1 MDEVANLS
9 ATVGATVLTQ
19 TVNIPA
25 PVISTI
31 AFDTT
36 EQPAGLD
43 VIATVNLASANPT
56 LYIPVGL
63 SLVDAMTGDPIDP
76 AQAFL
81 HRSSVLRI
89 PANEMSGVVYIRS
102 LARNTDLMVKI
113 KGPLGFMS
121 DTVLLKKT
129 AVTSLTLSRDTV
141 KGGTTTLVTGTVRL
155 SNRAPVGGTVV
166 ELDADTDAA
175 NVPASVTV
183 PAGSTSATFTF
194 NTDAV
199 ATDTLATIVGA
210 ANGTSASDTV
220 TIQAPVLNNFVLDF
234 PTRTV
239 GTSQRARVY
248 IDGNAPVGGMDI
260 TIMLVNPSTGVTV
273 PATVNIPEG
282 LRVSSSFLMPI
293 DASIGTTPVVVTLRA
308 TLGTVSIDKTFTVN

>member
-9 ATVGATVLTQ
+9 ATSGATVLTQ

-81 HRSSVLRI
+81 HRSSVLTI
-89 PANEMSGVVYIRS
+89 PANEMSGAVYIRS

-113 KGPLGFMS
+113 KGPLGFLS

-129 AVTSLTLSRDTV
+129 AVSSVTLSRDTV
-141 KGGTTTLVTGTVRL
+141 KGGTTSLVTGTVRL
-155 SNRAPVGGTVV
+155 SNRAPLGGTVV

-199 ATDTLATIVGA
+199 AVDTLATIVGA

-248 IDGNAPVGGMDI
+248 IDSNAPVGGMDI

-308 TLGTVSIDKTFTVN
+308 TLGTVMIDKTFTVN

>member
-1 MDEVANLS
+1 
-9 ATVGATVLTQ
+9 
-19 TVNIPA
+19 
-25 PVISTI
+25 
-31 AFDTT
+31 
-36 EQPAGLD
+36 
-43 VIATVNLASANPT
+43 
-56 LYIPVGL
+56 
-63 SLVDAMTGDPIDP
+63 
-76 AQAFL
+76 
-81 HRSSVLRI
+81 
-89 PANEMSGVVYIRS
+89 
-102 LARNTDLMVKI
+102 
-113 KGPLGFMS
+113 
-121 DTVLLKKT
+121 
-129 AVTSLTLSRDTV
+129 
-141 KGGTTTLVTGTVRL
+141 
-155 SNRAPVGGTVV
+155 VV

-199 ATDTLATIVGA
+199 AVDTLATIVGA

-308 TLGTVSIDKTFTVN
+308 TLGTVMIDKTFTVN